1 MTHAERE
8 RKDKVVDVTSEN
20 TQSMYSNFVASDWSK
35 KVGVDRY
42 AGGDIF

>member
-1 MTHAERE
+1 VRE
-8 RKDKVVDVTSEN
+8 RKEKIIDVASEN
-20 TQSMYSNFVASDWSK
+20 KQSVYSNFVASK